1 VGRQKSGSR
10 PGSKGG
16 SGLEPTQKLAE
27 DSIDGS
33 SWQLKYMENVR
44 TCNSKRLR
52 RKQQEKENQT
62 GTSAEPRS
70 AG

>member
-10 PGSKGG
+10 PGSKGA

-27 DSIDGS
+27 DSTAGS
-33 SWQLKYMENVR
+33 SWQLKYTENER

-62 GTSAEPRS
+62 ATSAERHS
-70 AG
+70 AE